1 MSERIR
7 NILGAAII
15 VGVVAFAYAAVSYV
29 GTYSES
35 IEPSSFRSFGV
46 SGEGKVVAVPD
57 VAQFTFSVLTEGGE
71 NLGALQRDNTEKV
84 NKAIAFVKSKGVDEK
99 DISTRG
105 YNVEPRY
112 ESFPCGPSYGPSGE
126 YINRSCP
133 PARIVG
139 YTVNHVVQV
148 KVRDFSK
155 VGDILT
161 GVVESGANSVS
172 SLSFTIDDRT
182 QVEAKARNEAIAK
195 AKEKAREVA
204 KAGGFRVGRLLSIDE
219 GYSPYPRF
227 YDGVGGG
234 GGIAETMSLK
244 TAPAPSIEP
253 GSQEVVVTV
262 TLRYEIQ

>member
-1 MSERIR
+1 MNEKVR

-57 VAQFTFSVLTEGGE
+57 IAQFTFSVITDGE
-71 NLGALQRDNTEKV
+71 LSLGDLQRQNTEKV
-84 NKAIAFVKSKGVDEK
+84 NRAIAFVKSKGVDEK
-99 DISTRG
+99 DIATQG
-105 YNVEPRY
+105 YNISPQY
-112 ESFPCGPSYGPSGE
+112 ETYPCNPVYNPSGD
-126 YINRSCP
+126 YVSRPCP
-133 PARIVG
+133 PPRIVG
-139 YTVNHVVQV
+139 YTVHQTVQV

-155 VGDILT
+155 VGDALT

-182 QVEAKARNEAIAK
+182 AVESKARSEAVAK

-204 KAGGFRVGRLLSIDE
+204 RAGGFRVGRLLSIDE
-219 GYSPYPRF
+219 GFSPYPRF

-234 GGIAETMSLK
+234 GFETAAISK
-244 TAPAPSIEP
+244 AAPAPSIEP
-253 GSQEVVVTV
+253 GSQEVTVTV
-262 TLRYEIQ
+262 TLRYEIE